1 MHTNLFLTHLAPN
14 YSAYALKRLVFANG
28 GPAKGPAESA
38 PAAVPDA
45 KVEQQKKV
53 AEQLK
58 ALKETINTSEDN
70 VKTIAAAIDMGSQE
84 AEVKQAILLYS
95 LSKHAKALPGDKQEI
110 IDKIKDAI
118 VADKLPMKDIMFY
131 GGTDGSRFLLR
142 KVLIKGEG
150 WHTGKAQAFD
160 QLKALG
166 DRLFPASA
174 RTLRDDNIAIIDAY
188 IDAHG
193 RAAKNEV
200 VKANQ
205 DKFLPGG
212 ALFNLALA
220 LQRAKH
226 AQEVLSNKKVPFDAT
241 TQEVFLELG
250 SAKGADDNRKSGLWA
265 VGKVKEEPKVEPKV
279 EEPKVEKPK
288 AEEPKVEKLPRNPDA
303 EKTWVEGMVD
313 RDYKI
318 FVQAYQNMTDRVD
331 YYGPGKEQNVF
342 NRRPIMDIK
351 TSALLSV
358 AMGYGV
364 EYGKERDTAKQIN
377 RFKVRGVYLKET
389 GIDGER
395 IFLQAM
401 EEDLRNY
408 YKKEIEKNGIVIRT
422 PDAKELAERDAF
434 TKDFE
439 KYFEERLKEFEAK
452 ASTDLKGKTLNNAM
466 YSGPLFSVTKDPL
479 WSTLVDVRRGPD
491 VGGKPQFEYYIRG
504 TKKDRAAV
512 TAFMKDIALQQY
524 DTEHKFVVLGTPKAV
539 EAPAVAPAA
548 PTVETPAPA
557 PTPAVETPAPAPTVE
572 PTPAAEPVPT
582 PARSALEERL

>member
-1 MHTNLFLTHLAPN
+1 M
-14 YSAYALKRLVFANG
+14 YVDG
-28 GPAKGPAESA
+28 GAAKGPGERA
-38 PAAVPDA
+38 PAAAPEG
-45 KVEQQKKV
+45 VEQQKKV
-53 AEQLK
+53 AAQLK
-58 ALKETINTSEDN
+58 ALKETINKSEDN
-70 VKTIAAAIDMGSQE
+70 VKAIAAAIDMSSQE

-118 VADKLPMKDIMFY
+118 AADKLPMKDIMFY
-131 GGTDGSRFLLR
+131 GGTDGSPFLLR
-142 KVLIKGEG
+142 KVLRRGES
-150 WHTGKAQAFD
+150 WHTGKTQAFD
-160 QLKALG
+160 QLKGLG

-174 RTLRDDNIAIIDAY
+174 RTLRDNNIAIIDAY
-188 IDAHG
+188 IDARG
-193 RAAKNEV
+193 RTAKNEV

-212 ALFNLALA
+212 TLFDLALA

-226 AQEVLSNKKVPFDAT
+226 AQDVLSNKKVPFDAS

-250 SAKGADDNRKSGLWA
+250 SIEDTDENRKSGLWA

-279 EEPKVEKPK
+279 EEPKVEEPK
-288 AEEPKVEKLPRNPDA
+288 VEEPKPAPKPEPEKLPRNPDA

-408 YKKEIEKNGIVIRT
+408 YKKEIEKNGIVIKT

-439 KYFEERLKEFEAK
+439 KYFEERLKEWESK
-452 ASTDLKGKTLNNAM
+452 AGTDLKGKTLNNSM
-466 YSGPLFSVTKDPL
+466 YAGSLFSVTKDPL
-479 WSTLVDVRRGPD
+479 WSTLVDVRRGPI
-491 VGGKPQFEYYIRG
+491 VEGKPQFEYYIRG

-524 DTEHKFVVLGTPKAV
+524 DTDHKFVVLGTPKA
-539 EAPAVAPAA
+539 AVAP
-548 PTVETPAPA
+548 PAVA
-557 PTPAVETPAPAPTVE
+557 PTPAVEPPAPAPAPTVE
-572 PTPAAEPVPT
+572 PTPSPEPVPT
-582 PARSALEERL
+582 PARSALEERI